1 MSNSAEMSSV
11 QTLRTFVNQRL
22 TAAAEEICGV
32 FEQTLLVYEEEIERQ
47 RRLLD
52 VVLKPEI
59 RLHRIDH
66 PQPPVCKQEPLL
78 DKQHCKLEDNSSLG
92 LEVPQIK
99 EEQKELCTGRER
111 EQPLVQ
117 EEEDVFRLTPDGS
130 DHSDHQSQHS
140 ELCQTWSA
148 EEEEPVGNISFK
160 MTQSEADGEGS
171 GVSNSERRL
180 RFHSHRVAESEG
192 SKPSSCGSAGSAQS
206 TEPQQQSRAPEHDSC
221 SKEFSDMKKLQTY
234 PGNHTGKEFLRCRV
248 CGKGFKVLSVFK
260 EHVRIH
266 TKLFSCSTCG
276 KVFSFKGNLK
286 RHMMIHT
293 GERPYS
299 CTTCDK
305 TYTCTSHL
313 KAHMMTHTGE
323 RPYSCTTC
331 DKTFIRHSHLKTHMM
346 IHTGEKPYSCTTCD
360 KTFILRSLLKRHMLT
375 HKGERP

>member
-1 MSNSAEMSSV
+1 M
-11 QTLRTFVNQRL
+11 F
-22 TAAAEEICGV
+22 
-32 FEQTLLVYEEEIERQ
+32 
-47 RRLLD
+47 
-52 VVLKPEI
+52 
-59 RLHRIDH
+59 LHLFLSTDH
-66 PQPPVCKQEPLL
+66 PQPPVCKLELLL
-78 DKQHCKLEDNSSLG
+78 DEQHCKLEDNSSLS

-99 EEQKELCTGRER
+99 EEQDELCTSRER

-160 MTQSEADGEGS
+160 LTQSEADGEGS
-171 GVSNSERRL
+171 GVSNSERRF
-180 RFHSHRVAESEG
+180 RSHSHRVAESEG

-206 TEPQQQSRAPEHDSC
+206 TEPQQQSRAPEIDSCSKECRVCGKGFKVLSVFKEHVRTHTKPFSCSTCEKVFSFKGNLKRHMMTHTGERPYSCTTCDKTFIRHSHLKAHMMTHTGEKPYSCTTCDKTFILHSLLKRHITEPQQQSRAPEHDSC

-299 CTTCDK
+299 PLIE
-305 TYTCTSHL
+305 SL
-313 KAHMMTHTGE
+313 INS
-323 RPYSCTTC
+323 R
-331 DKTFIRHSHLKTHMM
+331 
-346 IHTGEKPYSCTTCD
+346 
-360 KTFILRSLLKRHMLT
+360 RSLNLA
-375 HKGERP
+375 